1 LYEGRLGETSP
12 AGRNPFPY
20 LERFLGDRI
29 VFAVGTAH
37 RAGRFTEH
45 GTVRQRATP
54 WLYPAFVARLPR
66 IKQTLRN
73 ILVRSFKESRSK
85 V

>member
-1 LYEGRLGETSP
+1 MLQRFGDDWP
-12 AGRNPFPY
+12 
-20 LERFLGDRI
+20 ERGVKFAPVNLKS
-29 VFAVGTAH
+29 VAFAVGTAH
-37 RAGRFTEH
+37 RAGHFTEH

-66 IKQTLRN
+66 IKQTLGN
-73 ILVRSFKESRSK
+73 ILVRSFKESQSK